1 MKTYFVGLN
10 LRSRFP
16 NPKIGKFFR
25 SSAHTGH
32 YLWRR
37 ETTTDIAKLAELVN
51 EAAEFLK
58 RNGNPTL
65 LLVVGVHEV
74 TDVAPEPVR
83 APEPVAGTPKLPDQP
98 AKKPAKLQRKPKEHP
113 FA

>member
-1 MKTYFVGLN
+1 MTTYFVGLN

-25 SSAHTGH
+25 CSSHGGH

-37 ETTTDIAKLAELVN
+37 ETTTDIARLAELVN
-51 EAAEFLK
+51 EASEFLK
-58 RNGNPTL
+58 RNANPTL
-65 LLVVGVHEV
+65 LLVVGIHDEPAQ
-74 TDVAPEPVR
+74 VAEPLKLSDEPE
-83 APEPVAGTPKLPDQP
+83 
-98 AKKPAKLQRKPKEHP
+98 KKPAKLQRKPKEHP